1 MKAWQND
8 DERLP
13 ISPMESIAKS
23 HTTEDGMRV
32 VRVLNEEGTIWWG
45 PPRQEEGEPEGEERH
60 PEKMWVGEMDSE
72 QNAEYMEVESDNG
85 LGQDGLR
92 PDELNDDDNKGVESK
107 EAKRAWLRTKPPMRK
122 ANVNAEVYKP
132 TKEEREQHEILH
144 CPFMS
149 WCKHC
154 VRGRGMNSQH
164 KKKIARKE
172 EEYSSE
178 VPKVSM
184 DYFFMSKAD
193 EEAKENPIIGM
204 VDEQTGEKYSRAAGK
219 KGVGENGD
227 MDWIIK
233 DMVSELKA
241 WGHCGGNSGH
251 IILKCDNEN
260 SIKALRDA
268 VGKLL
273 GGRVIPENSPKGES
287 Q

>member
-1 MKAWQND
+1 MD
-8 DERLP
+8 
-13 ISPMESIAKS
+13 
-23 HTTEDGMRV
+23 EDGTV
-32 VRVLNEEGTIWWG
+32 WWGAPEKEEG
-45 PPRQEEGEPEGEERH
+45 QPEREERH
-60 PEKMWVGEMDSE
+60 PHKMGEDTMDG
-72 QNAEYMEVESDNG
+72 ESNEEEPENDTDNG

-92 PDELNDDDNKGVESK
+92 PDELNDDEKKRK
-107 EAKRAWLRTKPPMRK
+107 EAKQTQRTKNRSRRK

-132 TKEEREQHEILH
+132 TEEEREQHEILH
-144 CPFMS
+144 CPFRS

-172 EEYSSE
+172 EEENSNE
-178 VPKVSM
+178 VPRVSM

-193 EEAKENPIIGM
+193 EEAKDNPIIVM

-219 KGVGENGD
+219 KGVGDSGD

-233 DMVSELKA
+233 DMVAELKA

-260 SIKALRDA
+260 SIKALSSRRGPGG
-268 VGKLL
+268 VGEEAQDFRAS
-273 GGRVIPENSPKGES
+273 GREEIRERGEWATPEEES
-287 Q
+287 TTSHRCKTGSAIE